1 MMQIIDG
8 KITICGGTGPGCKAG
23 VGCSDTNK
31 CFFFDNITR
40 FWNEFPEMK
49 LARR

>member
-1 MMQIIDG
+1 MMQIIGG
-8 KITICGGTGPGCKAG
+8 KITICGGTGPGCKSG

-31 CFFFDNITR
+31 CFFFDNVTR
-40 FWNEFPEMK
+40 SWNEFPEMK